1 MKKLLCCL
9 LGILLLLNLA
19 GCRFFSPGS
28 KPSDSQVTEPSTAPT
43 QRPTE
48 PDTSEPVVIGQMPLI
63 SISLPTSEETITADD
78 GTVLFRHIFQE
89 VVLTTG
95 NASVTDAVTLDL
107 LRRIDTN
114 ISSLNGLISAAKA
127 SYTPGQE
134 GWSSYFF
141 EVQYTPTRID
151 AAVLS
156 LNGTES
162 SYAGSGNP
170 SSTGVSVNYS
180 MSTGQVLTLAD
191 VLCDTDGAADALC
204 RILLETL
211 GETAEENALFD
222 DYADVIGR
230 RFQADLQQDGCWYF
244 TEEGLCFF
252 FHPYDIAPYSSGT
265 IHTLIPY
272 SRLGGIL
279 ADTFIPAGKPDTEG
293 KLLAVRF
300 EDADLN
306 SFDSFSELIL
316 DAGSDTMLLYTDGIL
331 LDVTLE
337 QGYWDSKTN
346 SFASVSTVF
355 AANCLSPGKAFV
367 LQAPLS
373 NTTPTLL
380 LRCRAD
386 GRDAAF
392 FILED
397 IQTGGIL
404 LLAANG

>member
-1 MKKLLCCL
+1 MKKILCCF
-9 LGILLLLNLA
+9 LGILILLNLA
-19 GCRFFSPGS
+19 GCRFFSSGT
-28 KPSDSQVTEPSTAPT
+28 KPSDSQATNPSTASSEP
-43 QRPTE
+43 QTE
-48 PDTSEPVVIGQMPLI
+48 PGTTGPSVTGQVPLY

-95 NASVTDAVTLDL
+95 NASVTDAVTGDL

-127 SYTPGQE
+127 SYTPGKE

-151 AAVLS
+151 AAMLS
-156 LNGTES
+156 LQGTES

-170 SSTGVSVNYS
+170 SSTGVSVNYH

-191 VLCDTDGAADALC
+191 VLCDTEAAANALC
-204 RILLETL
+204 QLLLASLAES
-211 GETAEENALFD
+211 AEENALFD
-222 DYADVIGR
+222 DYAEVISR
-230 RFQADLQQDGCWYF
+230 RFQADLQQDGGWYF
-244 TEEGLCFF
+244 TEDGLCFF

-272 SRLGGIL
+272 SKLGGIL
-279 ADTFIPAGKPDTEG
+279 ADAFFPAEEPDTDG
-293 KLLAVRF
+293 QLLAVWF
-300 EDADLN
+300 DNADLN
-306 SFDSFSELIL
+306 SFDCFSELIL
-316 DAGSDTMLLYTDGIL
+316 DAGSDTMLLYTEGFL
-331 LDVTLE
+331 FDVTLE
-337 QGYWDSKTN
+337 QGYWDSQANRFIST
-346 SFASVSTVF
+346 STVY

-367 LQAPLS
+367 LEAPLS

-380 LRCRAD
+380 LRCRSGGKD
-386 GRDAAF
+386 SSF
-392 FILED
+392 FLLED

-404 LLAANG
+404 LLAAN